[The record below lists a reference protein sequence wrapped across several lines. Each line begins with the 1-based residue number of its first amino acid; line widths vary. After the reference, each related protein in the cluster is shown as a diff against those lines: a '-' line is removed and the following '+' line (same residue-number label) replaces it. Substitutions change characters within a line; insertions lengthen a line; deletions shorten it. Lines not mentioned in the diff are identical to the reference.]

1 MWLDLILILLAI
13 SPLML
18 TTKFHL
24 HEAVNR
30 YSREDEAKFNAWPEI
45 LRAVPAVGPRPAR
58 ES

>member
-24 HEAVNR
+24 RDAANGSSRVN
-30 YSREDEAKFNAWPEI
+30 EAKFNAWHEM
-45 LRAVPAVGPRPAR
+45 LQAAPAAPPRPAP